1 MKSIVLTGGGTAG
14 HVNPNI
20 ALIHG
25 LQTEG
30 WDIRYI
36 GSHNGIE
43 KKLIQEVGIPY
54 YGISSGKLRRY
65 VDMKNITDP
74 FKVVKGLFDALILLR
89 NLKPK
94 LVFSK
99 GGYVSVP
106 VVIAAKTLGIPVIIH
121 ESDITPGLA
130 NKLAIPFA
138 KTICVNF
145 PETLEF
151 VKGKGILTGS
161 PIREALF
168 HGDPVKGQEL
178 CGFTDEKPVIMIMGG
193 SQSTVRINTMVRKIA
208 QDLLK
213 NFNIVHIC
221 GKGNRDEAFLKI
233 GGYKQFEYVGEEL
246 PHLFAITSLMISRA
260 GANAIAEIRALEIPG
275 LLIPLSLEASR
286 GDQILNAQSME
297 RQGFCMV
304 LEEDKMTEKS
314 LAENI
319 TRLYKQRQQ
328 YITNMENDQ
337 AQSGVELVL
346 KEIRKYSGNLANI
359 K

>member
-20 ALIHG
+20 ALIPG
-25 LQTEG
+25 LQEEG

-43 KKLIQEVGIPY
+43 KKLIEEVGIPY
-54 YGISSGKLRRY
+54 YGIASGKLRRY

-74 FKVVKGLFDALILLR
+74 FKVVKGLFDAFALLR
-89 NLKPK
+89 KLKPK

-106 VVIAAKTLGIPVIIH
+106 VVIAAKALGIPVIIH

-151 VKGKGILTGS
+151 VKGKGILTGT

-168 HGDPVKGQEL
+168 HGDQGKGKEL
-178 CGFTDEKPVIMIMGG
+178 CGFINDKPVIMIMGG
-193 SQSTVRINTMVRKIA
+193 SLGAVRINTIIRKIA
-208 QDLLK
+208 HDLLQD
-213 NFNIVHIC
+213 FNVIHIC
-221 GKGNRDEAFLKI
+221 GKGNKDESFV
-233 GGYKQFEYVGEEL
+233 GTSGYQQFEYVGDEL
-246 PHLFAITSLMISRA
+246 PHLFSITSIMISRA

-286 GDQILNAQSME
+286 GDQILNAESME
-297 RQGFCMV
+297 KQGFYMV
-304 LEEDKMTEKS
+304 LEESKMDEAS
-314 LAENI
+314 LI
-319 TRLYKQRQQ
+319 QSIKKLYKEKQQ
-328 YITNMENDQ
+328 YISNMQKEQ
-337 AQSGVELVL
+337 TQSGVELIL
-346 KEIRKYSGNLANI
+346 KEIRKYNF

>member
-20 ALIHG
+20 ALIPG
-25 LQTEG
+25 LQKEG

-43 KKLIQEVGIPY
+43 KKLIQEVGVPY
-54 YGISSGKLRRY
+54 YGIASGKLRRY

-74 FKVVKGLFDALILLR
+74 FKVVKGLFDAFILLR
-89 NLKPK
+89 KLKPK

-151 VKGKGILTGS
+151 VKGKGILTGT

-168 HGDPVKGQEL
+168 HGDKEKGKKL
-178 CGFTDEKPVIMIMGG
+178 CKFTNDKPVIMIMGG
-193 SQSTVRINTMVRKIA
+193 SLGAVRINTIIRKIVH
-208 QDLLK
+208 DLLK
-213 NFNIVHIC
+213 NFNIIHIC
-221 GKGNRDEAFLKI
+221 GKGNIDESFEETS
-233 GGYKQFEYVGEEL
+233 GYSQFEYVGDEL

-275 LLIPLSLEASR
+275 ILIPLSLEASR

-297 RQGFCMV
+297 KQGFYRV
-304 LEEDKMTEKS
+304 LEESKMNEES
-314 LAENI
+314 LTQEI
-319 TRLYKQRQQ
+319 EGLYKERQQ
-328 YITNMENDQ
+328 YITNMQKDQ
-337 AQSGVELVL
+337 AQSGVELIL
-346 KEIRKYSGNLANI
+346 KEIRKYNF